1 MRYRKGPYFV
11 ENGDFSL
18 AGSASMDYLSA
29 LDAPFAEMTLG
40 SHNYRRLLTASFGAD
55 CGVTMTQQTL
65 RSCRSVFG

>member
-1 MRYRKGPYFV
+1 
-11 ENGDFSL
+11 
-18 AGSASMDYLSA
+18 MDYLSA

-40 SHNYRRLLTASFGAD
+40 SHNYRRLLTVGFGAD